1 MTGELEKLS
10 VRDKYNGRDQVR
22 TASGAG
28 MKISNIGH
36 TTLHTPVK
44 DLHLKNILHVP
55 SASKSLV
62 SVHKLARDNDA
73 FLEFHPNFFLIKEQR
88 ESFIEVDAKG
98 AYIPLRHISLKRVQ
112 VNKSMGSSISR
123 QLLDGIVG

>member
-1 MTGELEKLS
+1 MVQFYKFRCQISIL
-10 VRDKYNGRDQVR
+10 QVR
-22 TASGAG
+22 GPKWHLRTSSRAAG
-28 MKISNIGH
+28 VFNS
-36 TTLHTPVK
+36 
-44 DLHLKNILHVP
+44 KNILHVP

-98 AYIPLRHISLKRVQ
+98 AYIPLRHISLKKAQ
-112 VNKSMGSSISR
+112 VNKSMESISR
-123 QLLDGIVG
+123 LHLDGIVG